1 LKSSLAIVLP
11 FLNRNFLKIYFV
23 INVHNVYHVRVNIA
37 NVHNNFINYSILY
50 FTYLFKY
57 QLNYWSTLEKMR
69 YNCFIMI
76 VTPFYLSIYI
86 YKVVILFHK
95 IVRRNETNWTSQ
107 LLCYL
112 KTFPSKY
119 ILEIIIL
126 KLLRD
131 INLQA

>member
-1 LKSSLAIVLP
+1 
-11 FLNRNFLKIYFV
+11 
-23 INVHNVYHVRVNIA
+23 
-37 NVHNNFINYSILY
+37 
-50 FTYLFKY
+50 
-57 QLNYWSTLEKMR
+57 
-69 YNCFIMI
+69 MI

-86 YKVVILFHK
+86 YKAMILFHK
-95 IVRRNETNWTSQ
+95 IVLRNVTNWTSQ
-107 LLCYL
+107 LSCYL